1 MRYIVTRII
10 YLSYDLE
17 ADSEAHAEDK
27 FDDILSKM
35 PQNELVDFIFD
46 AQHETEVQDNN

>member
-1 MRYIVTRII
+1 MRYIVTRTI

-27 FDDILSKM
+27 FDDIVSKM
-35 PQNELVDFIFD
+35 PPNELIEFIFE
-46 AQHETEVQDNN
+46 AEHEIEVQENE